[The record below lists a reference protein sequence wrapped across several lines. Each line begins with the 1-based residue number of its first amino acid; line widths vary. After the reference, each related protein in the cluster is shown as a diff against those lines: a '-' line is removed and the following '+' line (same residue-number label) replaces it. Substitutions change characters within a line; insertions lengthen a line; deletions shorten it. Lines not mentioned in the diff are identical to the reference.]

1 LLDDRCGGYITPRLL
16 DIAGIS
22 DMGTLFCLGLGY
34 CARHFVQEFGGGFE
48 RIFGTVRTAEKAQ
61 SIARYGFGGLSVEA
75 FEWNGGD
82 DFSRFSES
90 TTVLL
95 ISAAPDENGDPLLRK
110 DLNFNYKGGLEF
122 IVYLSTIGVYG
133 DHGGAFVDETVEPC
147 PVLARNHRR
156 CDAEAAWQHLG
167 QRRNCPVVI
176 LRLGGI
182 YGPGRNVLLHLR
194 NGSARNVVK
203 PKQVFNRIHVADVA
217 QSIDAATRFR
227 VGGVVNV
234 VDDEPCPP
242 QDVLMY
248 ASRLSGFPAPPEIPF
263 IEAQKT
269 MSQTAR
275 EFYEANRR
283 VCNRKLKRELGVV
296 LRYPSYREGIRAL
309 YESGVF

>member
-1 LLDDRCGGYITPRLL
+1 
-16 DIAGIS
+16 
-22 DMGTLFCLGLGY
+22 M
-34 CARHFVQEFGGGFE
+34 
-48 RIFGTVRTAEKAQ
+48 
-61 SIARYGFGGLSVEA
+61 
-75 FEWNGGD
+75 
-82 DFSRFSES
+82 
-90 TTVLL
+90 
-95 ISAAPDENGDPLLRK
+95 
-110 DLNFNYKGGLEF
+110 
-122 IVYLSTIGVYG
+122 
-133 DHGGAFVDETVEPC
+133 
-147 PVLARNHRR
+147 
-156 CDAEAAWQHLG
+156 
-167 QRRNCPVVI
+167 
-176 LRLGGI
+176 
-182 YGPGRNVLLHLR
+182 LHLR